1 MNGEKRELQTSESER
16 LMERKR
22 EKERKMNK

>member
-1 MNGEKRELQTSESER
+1 MNGEKRELQISESER